1 MMQTTEN
8 YTPGYTQNASDFM
21 AQRSAH
27 THAAFL
33 LPHLRDSLR
42 LLDCGCGPGSVTCDF
57 ARIVTSGRVTGI
69 DQEESQIERARSRA
83 ASQQLH
89 NIAFEVASIYELP
102 FPEASFDVV
111 FAHAVFEHLS
121 SPATALAEL
130 HRVLA
135 PGGLVALRS
144 PDWGGFIVAPDTEGL
159 QSALNRY
166 IEIQTANG
174 GNVYVGRGFP
184 GLLRSAGFGSRSFSA
199 SYECYQSPPFIGE
212 YLAMRLASSDAQ
224 AEAEALREWS
234 RHTDAVFA
242 QSWCE
247 ILGTRNDQS
256 CTAPAIASRL
266 QSNAVVGR
274 VTELGSFSNPT

>member
-1 MMQTTEN
+1 MQTAEN
-8 YTPGYTQNASDFM
+8 YTPGYTQNATEFM

-57 ARIVTSGRVTGI
+57 ARIITSGHVTGI
-69 DQEESQIERARSRA
+69 DLEESQIESARNRA
-83 ASQQLH
+83 ASLKLP
-89 NIAFEVASIYELP
+89 NVTFEVGSIYELP
-102 FPEASFDVV
+102 FPDASFDVV

-121 SPATALAEL
+121 SPDAAVAEV
-130 HRVLA
+130 HRVLV

-144 PDWGGFIVAPDTEGL
+144 PDWGGFIVAPDTGGL

-174 GNVYVGRGFP
+174 GDVYVGRRFP
-184 GLLRSAGFGSRSFSA
+184 GLLRSAGFESRSFSA
-199 SYECYQSPPFIGE
+199 SYECYQSPAFIGE
-212 YLAMRLASSDAQ
+212 YLALRLASADAQ

-234 RHTDAVFA
+234 RHPDAVFA

-247 ILGTRNDQS
+247 IVGTRN
-256 CTAPAIASRL
+256 A
-266 QSNAVVGR
+266 
-274 VTELGSFSNPT
+274 

>member
-1 MMQTTEN
+1 MMQISES

-21 AQRSAH
+21 ARRSAD

-57 ARIVTSGRVTGI
+57 ARIMTSGRVTGI
-69 DQEESQIERARSRA
+69 DREESQIERARSCA
-83 ASQQLH
+83 ASQHLH
-89 NIAFEVASIYELP
+89 NVTFEVGSIYELP

-121 SPATALAEL
+121 SPAAALAEL

-144 PDWGGFIVAPDTEGL
+144 PDWGGFIVAPDTAGL
-159 QSALNRY
+159 QSAINRY
-166 IEIQTANG
+166 MEIQTANG
-174 GNVYVGRGFP
+174 GDVYAGRKFP
-184 GLLRSAGFGSRSFSA
+184 GLLRSAGFAARSFSA
-199 SYECYQSPPFIGE
+199 TYECYQSPPFIGE
-212 YLAMRLASSDAQ
+212 YLALRLATAGAH

-234 RHTDAVFA
+234 RHPDAIFA
-242 QSWCE
+242 QAWCE
-247 ILGTRNDQS
+247 ILGTRN
-256 CTAPAIASRL
+256 
-266 QSNAVVGR
+266 G
-274 VTELGSFSNPT
+274 

>member
-1 MMQTTEN
+1 MQISEN

-42 LLDCGCGPGSVTCDF
+42 LLDCGCGPGSMTCDF
-57 ARIVTSGRVTGI
+57 ARIVPSGHVTGI
-69 DQEESQIERARSRA
+69 DREESQIERARSRA
-83 ASQQLH
+83 TRQQLH
-89 NIAFEVASIYELP
+89 NVAFEVGSIYELP
-102 FPEASFDVV
+102 FPDASFDVV

-121 SPATALAEL
+121 SPAAALAEL

-135 PGGLVALRS
+135 LDGIVALRS
-144 PDWGGFIVAPDTEGL
+144 PDWGGFIVAPDTHGL
-159 QSALNRY
+159 QSAINRY

-174 GNVYVGRGFP
+174 GDVYVGRKLP
-184 GLLRSAGFGSRSFSA
+184 GLLRSAGFESLSFSA

-212 YLAMRLASSDAQ
+212 YLAQRLASSDAH

-234 RHTDAVFA
+234 RHPDAVFA

-247 ILGTRNDQS
+247 ILGTRNDQP
-256 CTAPAIASRL
+256 CAAPAIASRL
-266 QSNAVVGR
+266 QSNALVGQA
-274 VTELGSFSNPT
+274 TEVRSFSNQT

>member
-1 MMQTTEN
+1 MNTTSEH

-21 AQRSAH
+21 AQRSAY

-33 LPHLRDSLR
+33 LPHLRDSRR
-42 LLDCGCGPGSVTCDF
+42 LLYCGCGPGSVTCDF
-57 ARIVTSGRVTGI
+57 ARIVTCGHVTGI
-69 DQEESQIERARSRA
+69 DREESQIERARSRA
-83 ASQQLH
+83 ASQQLQ
-89 NIAFEVASIYELP
+89 NLTFEVGSIYELP
-102 FPEASFDVV
+102 FPDASFDVV

-121 SPATALAEL
+121 SPTAALAEL

-144 PDWGGFIVAPDTEGL
+144 PDWGGFIVAPDTDGL

-166 IEIQTANG
+166 IDIQTANG
-174 GNVYVGRGFP
+174 GDVYVGRKFP
-184 GLLRSAGFGSRSFSA
+184 GLLRSAGFRSRSFSA

-212 YLAMRLASSDAQ
+212 YLALRLASSNAH

-234 RHTDAVFA
+234 RHPDAVFA

-247 ILGTRNDQS
+247 VLGIRNEQP
-256 CTAPAIASRL
+256 CANPAIASPL
-266 QSNAVVGR
+266 HSNARVGR
-274 VTELGSFSNPT
+274 VTKLGSLSN